1 VSDGAAPLGVV
12 ELHDVTKTFRV
23 YHRRETTLKEVVLRR
38 RRGVWEEFHA
48 LRDVSLRVEPGE
60 AIGFIGRNGA
70 GKSTTLKLLA
80 RILQPDSGSITVH
93 GRVSALLELGAGFH
107 PEYSAIENI
116 FLSGAIYGMPRAQ
129 LKERVDEILAFA
141 ELERFSDNPV
151 KTYSSGMLARLGF
164 AVAVNVDP
172 DVLLIDEVLAVGDK
186 SFAARCFD
194 RMYEFRRRRKTIV
207 LVTHNLDDIESF
219 CDRAVWIDHGAVRHQ
234 GAPAEVVRAYRDEVN
249 ADDERRSRDEL
260 RSGANARAA
269 EVATDHQASASGD
282 LLLHS
287 MGFAGIDG
295 EERDVFHC
303 GETMH
308 LTVRYTARAPV
319 TNPVCE
325 IELRRHDGLLM
336 TSASSRA
343 GGLELRDVSEGV
355 GAVTW
360 SVAELLI
367 APGQY
372 YVTPR
377 LYDETGHHLLDEHR
391 DWYRFRV
398 VEGGLRQ
405 SAGVIALRGPWS
417 HAPNAWVDAV
427 AR

>member
-1 VSDGAAPLGVV
+1 
-12 ELHDVTKTFRV
+12 
-23 YHRRETTLKEVVLRR
+23 
-38 RRGVWEEFHA
+38 
-48 LRDVSLRVEPGE
+48 
-60 AIGFIGRNGA
+60 
-70 GKSTTLKLLA
+70 
-80 RILQPDSGSITVH
+80 
-93 GRVSALLELGAGFH
+93 
-107 PEYSAIENI
+107 
-116 FLSGAIYGMPRAQ
+116 MPRAQ
-129 LKERVDEILAFA
+129 LRDRLEDILAFA
-141 ELERFSDNPV
+141 ELEHFADNPV

-207 LVTHNLDDIESF
+207 LVTHSLEAVESF
-219 CDRAVWIDHGAVRHQ
+219 CDRAVWIDRGEVRQQ
-234 GAPAEVVRAYRDEVN
+234 GDPADVVRAYRDEVN

-269 EVATDHQASASGD
+269 EIAAAHQATVSGD

-287 MGFAGIDG
+287 MGFAGSDG

-308 LTVRYTARAPV
+308 LTVRYTARAQVPDA
-319 TNPVCE
+319 VCE

-336 TSASSRA
+336 TTASSRD
-343 GGLELRDVSEGV
+343 GGLDLTDISQGV

-360 SVAELLI
+360 SVADLLL

-405 SAGVIALRGPWS
+405 TAGVIALRGPWS
-417 HAPNAWVDAV
+417 HAPNAWVDV
-427 AR
+427 ASG